1 MNHDNHIF
9 IEAEQMNAP
18 PAIKGETNGDYLD
31 RVGIDALVPKQVN
44 WCLECSC
51 KIEDDE

>member
-9 IEAEQMNAP
+9 IQAEQMDAP
-18 PAIKGETNGDYLD
+18 RAIKGETNREYLD
-31 RVGIDALVPKQVN
+31 RVGWEALEPKNVT

-51 KIEDDE
+51 KIWNDD